1 MGLGEI
7 AGPPMD
13 DRSIGGLGVSSSC
26 EMKEFSFAMFHNKA
40 SIEKD
45 FGHNVVAT
53 K

>member
-1 MGLGEI
+1 MGLGEMVE
-7 AGPPMD
+7 PPMD
-13 DRSIGGLGVSSSC
+13 NRSIGGWGVSSSC
-26 EMKEFSFAMFHNKA
+26 EMKEFSFAVFYNKT